1 MSMTKEAVRDKMKDA
16 NVVVLNVLPESDHLK
31 LHISGSENLPL
42 GLNAGDFVESVEK
55 RFGKDKF
62 FITYCAGTAC
72 KSGPDAAKA
81 LQKMGFKANDYAGG
95 IEDWSQAGFPTTGTE
110 AKAPAPASSAA
121 SN

>member
-16 NVVVLNVLPESDHLK
+16 NVVVLNVLPAADHAK

-42 GLNAGDFVESVEK
+42 GFNAGDFVEAVEK
-55 RFGKDKF
+55 HYGKEKF
-62 FITYCAGTAC
+62 FITYCAGLAC

-81 LQKMGFKANDYAGG
+81 LQKKGFKANDYAGG
-95 IEDWSQAGFPTTGTE
+95 IEDWSQAGFPTSGTD
-110 AKAPAPASSAA
+110 AKIPTPASNAT